1 LLIKQDNLTD
11 KDAQSTNLEVIK
23 LTTTHID
30 PRIIRTKKLLMDAF
44 RETAKEK
51 KLASITVKDITERA
65 TVNRATFYA
74 HFYDKYDIMDYTL
87 SETILKNLNQSLNM
101 VAELYDIALCKCFI
115 TITSYIQNT
124 HEECRLNSEA
134 YGEIVE
140 KKIKEALED
149 IFLNLMVDKHHNID
163 RETLA
168 TSARFLS
175 WGLYGIAKHWFHSSD
190 LPAETYINN
199 SLPFITSQLS
209 NSK

>member
-1 LLIKQDNLTD
+1 MNH
-11 KDAQSTNLEVIK
+11 
-23 LTTTHID
+23 THID

-44 RETAKEK
+44 REIAKEK
-51 KLASITVKDITERA
+51 KLVSITVKDITERA

-87 SETILKNLNQSLNM
+87 SETILKNLNQSLSM
-101 VAELYDIALCKCFI
+101 VAELNENALCQCFI
-115 TITSYIQNT
+115 TITSYIQDT

-140 KKIKEALED
+140 KRIKEELED
-149 IFLNLMVDKHHNID
+149 IFLKLMSDEHKDID

-175 WGLYGIAKHWFHSSD
+175 WGLYGIAKHWFHSSN
-190 LPAETYINN
+190 LSAESYINK

-209 NSK
+209 NQK

>member
-1 LLIKQDNLTD
+1 MNH
-11 KDAQSTNLEVIK
+11 
-23 LTTTHID
+23 THID
-30 PRIIRTKKLLMDAF
+30 LRIIRTKKLLMDAF
-44 RETAKEK
+44 REIAKEK
-51 KLASITVKDITERA
+51 KLVSITVKDITERA

-87 SETILKNLNQSLNM
+87 SETILKNLNQSLSM
-101 VAELYDIALCKCFI
+101 VAELNENALCQCFI
-115 TITSYIQNT
+115 TITSYIQDT

-140 KKIKEALED
+140 KRIKEELED
-149 IFLNLMVDKHHNID
+149 IFLKLMSDEHKDID

-175 WGLYGIAKHWFHSSD
+175 WGLYGIAKHWFHSSK
-190 LPAETYINN
+190 LPAETYINK

-209 NSK
+209 KQK